1 MFNEEKYFLDKDYKH
16 LAFLQYPRPSFYPS
30 KDSDQSHVT
39 NFMGYSVVSSNYR
52 LTKWVKFNQTSMK
65 AQWDKLVAVELYNH
79 ILGSGYNYVSRF

>member
-1 MFNEEKYFLDKDYKH
+1 MFSEEKGPLEKENEH

-52 LTKWVKFNQTSMK
+52 LTKWVKFNQTSMM
-65 AQWDKLVAVELYNH
+65 ANWDQLVAVELYNH
-79 ILGSGYNYVSRF
+79 IIGTYN